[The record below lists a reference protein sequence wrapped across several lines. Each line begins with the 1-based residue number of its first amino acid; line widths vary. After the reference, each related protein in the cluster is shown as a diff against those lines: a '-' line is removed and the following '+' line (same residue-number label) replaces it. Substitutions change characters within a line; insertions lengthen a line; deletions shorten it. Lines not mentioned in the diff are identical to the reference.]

1 MCFYQILALIVVIAF
16 VILVIYAARTL
27 VQIKKTAESVE
38 LLALTAADKVEKTN
52 STFELLNN
60 VASVLDN
67 GFYKAIG
74 IGIDLARRMHKK
86 KKKEEEED

>member
-27 VQIKKTAESVE
+27 IQIKKTAESVE
-38 LLALTAADKVEKTN
+38 LLALTADDKVEKTN

-60 VASVLDN
+60 VSSVLDN
-67 GFYKAIG
+67 GFYKAVAL
-74 IGIDLARRMHKK
+74 GIDFARRWHKR
-86 KKKEEEED
+86 KEEQED